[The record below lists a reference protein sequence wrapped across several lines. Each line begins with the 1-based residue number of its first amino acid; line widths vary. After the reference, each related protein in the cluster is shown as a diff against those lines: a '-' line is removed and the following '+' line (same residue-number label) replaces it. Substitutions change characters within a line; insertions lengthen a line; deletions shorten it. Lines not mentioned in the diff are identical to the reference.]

1 MHGYRNYQQDD
12 LVPWLAIA
20 EFAYNNSVHSST
32 GETSFFLAYGI
43 HPSML
48 DSLQV
53 SSEINIPLASER
65 AQSLVKIQSR
75 LEKEWVEHNA
85 KGEKYY
91 NAKHEAKTYKVG
103 DKVWLSGRNIRTVR
117 PAKKLDYKYHG
128 PFMIS
133 RCIGTQ
139 AYQLDLPKSLENI
152 HDVFHVSLLEPYHT
166 IEGRAPAPPPLIEVH
181 GEDQAEI
188 EGILDSGVH
197 YGKLQYLV
205 KWLGYAVTDNEWVLT
220 DDLGSAEE
228 YMGDF
233 HLKYP
238 SKPSPEHMHREKSAV
253 TAKQKNNSRFCLF
266 FSPSCLTTV
275 CTNSGDC
282 RVYKGEYCYDSGCGY
297 LHHRMAPT
305 DRN

>member
-1 MHGYRNYQQDD
+1 MFTSKFWSPLCFHLKIQRRLSSVFHFQTDRQIECQNQILEKYLHGYRNYQQDD

-20 EFAYNNSVHSST
+20 EFAYNNSVHSPT
-32 GETSFFLAYGI
+32 GETPFFLAYGI

-128 PFMIS
+128 PYMIS

-139 AYQLDLPKSLENI
+139 AYQLDLPKSLKNI
-152 HDVFHVSLLEPYHT
+152 HDVFHVSLLAPYHT
-166 IEGRAPAPPPLIEVH
+166 IEGRVPAPSPVIEVDR
-181 GEDQAEI
+181 EDQAEI
-188 EGILDSGVH
+188 KEILDRRVH

-205 KWLGYAVTDNEWVLT
+205 KWLGYAVTDN
-220 DDLGSAEE
+220 
-228 YMGDF
+228 
-233 HLKYP
+233 
-238 SKPSPEHMHREKSAV
+238 
-253 TAKQKNNSRFCLF
+253 
-266 FSPSCLTTV
+266 
-275 CTNSGDC
+275 
-282 RVYKGEYCYDSGCGY
+282 
-297 LHHRMAPT
+297 
-305 DRN
+305 